1 MNAFS
6 VDDSGPMQRLVRHVL
21 GADEGAR
28 RHILRLSRQWWLLV
42 VCGGLLAASATLGLE
57 SAGACL
63 LTMSVGALAVGVGYV
78 LLRSGWSRRCRDPS
92 LAWPQLLASIVTV
105 VLSYGLIDIARGAA
119 LQLLCLLLAFEMDRL
134 SRRQLLTASLFAV
147 SLLCLTAL
155 LRVRFGAD
163 PPDIPREVFDLVM
176 AAVLLPVAIAVGGE
190 VGRWRA
196 RLDEQRATLAATLSE
211 LERLSTSDALTGI
224 TNRRQM
230 SLLLE
235 QEEKRQRRGGA
246 PFWIAIVDID
256 WFKQINDRYG
266 HATGDAV
273 LRDFAALCAS
283 QLDVDDVVAR
293 WGGEEFLL
301 LLPATSEERA
311 LATLAR
317 IRAAVARHDWQAH
330 AGGLAPGF
338 SGGLAVH
345 RADEAL
351 AHTLERADRALY
363 AAKEA
368 GRDRIWSAESARRIE
383 GFVATA
389 RDAQGGRLAVTTAPM
404 MRPVGTAEP
413 TPVSP
418 GVRPTSRWQRA
429 VDLLMSRDPAIREA
443 LRLPVAC
450 YALQWMWMLVIV
462 GHALPA
468 GQISPLAAATLCAGI
483 LPSMVLFYTLIRSG
497 WSQRLRDPVLVLPQM
512 IWSSLLVTFGYVTSP
527 LLAPSLLHMLCVIQV
542 FGMVSLKPWE
552 SRVAGWTAVGILCLA
567 WLSMLGSGRPDLTAE
582 TLKMLLAIFIVGHLA
597 WLSRRYGELRAKVE
611 DEQAGLAD
619 TVARLEEVV
628 VRDALTGQYNRKY
641 IEAQLTREHQR
652 AARTGRGYALAL
664 IDLDHFKQIN
674 DRYGH
679 HAGDRVLADFAHAAA
694 AALRETDELARWGG
708 EEFIVLMRDVD
719 TLEEGFGALAR
730 LRAACADLRVAPTV
744 DAGRVTFSA
753 GLAVSHPDD
762 TPATLLERADRA
774 LYAAKAGGRNRDEHR
789 ELARE
794 PALTLVQSDARAA
807 VG

>member
-468 GQISPLAAATLCAGI
+468 GQRSRITRIHIGDAELTECHPPQSVSILLEHDLDISRGDTLVRAPDNATVASLPTVSREFDATIVWMGEQPLAPGREEYLDSEKYEIRRWDLERPDSLREVITLVNRIRREHPALQRNDTLQFHPTDNDQLIAYTKRDESGDV
-483 LPSMVLFYTLIRSG
+483 VLTVVNLDPHHTQSG
-497 WSQRLRDPVLVLPQM
+497 WVDLQIQDLGIDPHEVFQVHDLLGGGHYLWSGYRNFVQLDPQAM
-512 IWSSLLVTFGYVTSP
+512 P
-527 LLAPSLLHMLCVIQV
+527 AH
-542 FGMVSLKPWE
+542 
-552 SRVAGWTAVGILCLA
+552 
-567 WLSMLGSGRPDLTAE
+567 
-582 TLKMLLAIFIVGHLA
+582 IFHV
-597 WLSRRYGELRAKVE
+597 RRHVRT
-611 DEQAGLAD
+611 EQ
-619 TVARLEEVV
+619 
-628 VRDALTGQYNRKY
+628 
-641 IEAQLTREHQR
+641 
-652 AARTGRGYALAL
+652 
-664 IDLDHFKQIN
+664 
-674 DRYGH
+674 
-679 HAGDRVLADFAHAAA
+679 DF
-694 AALRETDELARWGG
+694 DY
-708 EEFIVLMRDVD
+708 FM
-719 TLEEGFGALAR
+719 
-730 LRAACADLRVAPTV
+730 
-744 DAGRVTFSA
+744 
-753 GLAVSHPDD
+753 
-762 TPATLLERADRA
+762 
-774 LYAAKAGGRNRDEHR
+774 
-789 ELARE
+789 
-794 PALTLVQSDARAA
+794 
-807 VG
+807 